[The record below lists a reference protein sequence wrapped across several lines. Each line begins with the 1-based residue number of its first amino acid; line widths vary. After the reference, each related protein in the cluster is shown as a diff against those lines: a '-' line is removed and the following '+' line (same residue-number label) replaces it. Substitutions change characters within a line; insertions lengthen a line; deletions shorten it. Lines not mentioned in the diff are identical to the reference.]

1 MFSERHNCSLI
12 EYSIHCY
19 PLLFSLDI
27 HLVHK
32 VYCLSSDCNSSLL
45 FVIGITPLYF
55 YIYCKFYYAHDF
67 EIYQDI
73 IVNIS
78 IILHFNLK

>member
-1 MFSERHNCSLI
+1 M
-12 EYSIHCY
+12 
-19 PLLFSLDI
+19 
-27 HLVHK
+27 
-32 VYCLSSDCNSSLL
+32 L

-55 YIYCKFYYAHDF
+55 YIYCKFYYTHDF

-78 IILHFNLK
+78 IILHFIQNKKATSYRPLITTNYAISI

>member
-12 EYSIHCY
+12 EYSIHYY

-32 VYCLSSDCNSSLL
+32 VYCLSL